1 MMLRLVK
8 LKPKFGVFVIC
19 ASLLSLTGCA
29 SNRLTTSE
37 LLNHQTNC
45 EHVEQELAFL
55 EQNAPN
61 RIDQIWAG
69 VQIMTLGIFTPDRDR
84 KAQVAN
90 GSSAYW
96 VQSIKEDYYRKC
108 LKL

>member
-1 MMLRLVK
+1 MLRLK
-8 LKPKFGVFVIC
+8 KFKPKFGVFVIC
-19 ASLLSLTGCA
+19 VGLLSLTGCA
-29 SNRLTTSE
+29 SNRVTTSE
-37 LLNHQTNC
+37 LLTYQTNC
-45 EHVEQELAFL
+45 ENVEQQLTFL
-55 EQNAPN
+55 EQNAPS

-69 VQIMTLGIFTPDRDR
+69 VQIMTLGVFTPDRER
-84 KAQVAN
+84 KSQIAN